1 MHSYEIIKRQ
11 HENMRIFFASL
22 SSQMAFKF
30 LDRATSESFIR
41 SANVQAKKVLEM
53 LLKRSFVKNCNN

>member
-41 SANVQAKKVLEM
+41 SANVQAKK
-53 LLKRSFVKNCNN
+53 SFRNATETFIREKLQ

>member
-1 MHSYEIIKRQ
+1 MRSTEANQIQMHSYEIIKY
-11 HENMRIFFASL
+11 ENISLLLSL

-41 SANVQAKKVLEM
+41 SANV
-53 LLKRSFVKNCNN
+53 